1 MRGNR
6 SFYFLALALVPLFVV
21 LHNPERQVAL
31 HQTSLVFLK
40 PFLEVSHALSQG
52 ARDSYGSIAQFWYVY
67 GSHGQL
73 IQHAEEL
80 ERKLVQMEEYQKE
93 NERLRKLLDFKKEI
107 PGKTIPALVI
117 GWDLAPW
124 RKTILIDKGSVHG
137 IHKRMA
143 VVNSQ
148 GLVGRVIETSQT
160 TSRVILLLDT
170 ESRVSALL
178 QDSRDLGV
186 AEGDGSPFLR
196 MTHIDRQSAVK
207 MGDRVLSSGFG
218 GVYPKGV
225 PVGTI
230 EMVGTEKDGLEL
242 FAVTKPYVNFSKL
255 EEVLVMASQKTGLT
269 EKESDK
275 KENDD
280 KENSKIKS
288 KNKKGKHKEA
298 DSR

>member
-21 LHNPERQVAL
+21 LHNPERQVAV
-31 HQTSLVFLK
+31 HQASLIVLK
-40 PFLEVSHALSQG
+40 PFLQISHTLSQG
-52 ARDSYGSIAQFWYVY
+52 VRDSYDSFAQFWSVY
-67 GSHGQL
+67 GTHGQL
-73 IQHAEEL
+73 LQQNEEL

-124 RKTILIDKGSVHG
+124 RKTILIDKGQVHG
-137 IHKRMA
+137 IHKKMA

-148 GLVGRVIETSQT
+148 GLVGRVIETSQS
-160 TSRVILLLDT
+160 TSRVILLLDI

-178 QDSRDLGV
+178 QESRDLGV
-186 AEGDGSPFLR
+186 VEGDGSSFLR
-196 MTHIDRQSAVK
+196 MTHIDRQSSVK
-207 MGDRVLSSGFG
+207 MSDRVLSSGFG

-230 EMVGTEKDGLEL
+230 EMVGTERNGLEL
-242 FAVTKPYVNFSKL
+242 FAVAKPLVNFSKL
-255 EEVLVMASQKTGLT
+255 EEVLVMVSEKTNLPET
-269 EKESDK
+269 ENENGKEK
-275 KENDD
+275 VKV
-280 KENSKIKS
+280 KS
-288 KNKKGKHKEA
+288 KKDKNSE
-298 DSR
+298 